1 MQLLIEAHSDLRFKA
16 AETDLC
22 VWFAFMVGNVLC
34 VRSGVRSLNP
44 KTNLK
49 GAVTMGWSKTWEDNY
64 LKSDENILNRQV
76 KLQETAKPIDLSGER
91 SDLNGKS
98 KSCAAG
104 R

>member
-1 MQLLIEAHSDLRFKA
+1 M
-16 AETDLC
+16 C
-22 VWFAFMVGNVLC
+22 VRSAFRVENVWC

-49 GAVTMGWSKTWEDNY
+49 GAVKMGWSKTWEDNY
-64 LKSDENILNRQV
+64 LKSDENILSRQV
-76 KLQETAKPIDLSGER
+76 KQQETAKPIDLSGER